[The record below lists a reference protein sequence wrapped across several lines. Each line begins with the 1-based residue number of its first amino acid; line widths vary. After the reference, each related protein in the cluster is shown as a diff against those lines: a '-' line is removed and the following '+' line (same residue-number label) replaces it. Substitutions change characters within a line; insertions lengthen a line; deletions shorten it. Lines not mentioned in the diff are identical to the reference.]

1 MRKVISVIIIGKS
14 DKSVNLLPN
23 PEINFDILEQHPLM
37 IVISGPSGVGKDS
50 VLRAL
55 KKRPL
60 PIYHVV
66 TANTRSPRPDEK
78 EGVDYFFVSHDEFE
92 RMIEKNE
99 LIEFSHVYGDYKGVP
114 KSQIRKALDSGRDV
128 VLRLDVQGAEKIKK
142 MYPEAILIFLT
153 PSNQEEWY
161 KRLGSRLHIQEK
173 DVDQRIATVIKE
185 LESAKEFDYIVVNA
199 QGKLNTAIATIEA
212 IITAEH
218 HRAKQHQ
225 VEI

>member
-1 MRKVISVIIIGKS
+1 
-14 DKSVNLLPN
+14 LPN
-23 PEINFDILEQHPLM
+23 TEIDFNILEQHPLM

-55 KKRPL
+55 KQSPL
-60 PIYHVV
+60 PIYHVI
-66 TANTRSPRPDEK
+66 TANTRCPRPDEK
-78 EGVDYFFVSHDEFE
+78 EGVDYFFVSHEEFE
-92 RMIEKNE
+92 RMIANNE
-99 LIEFSHVYGDYKGVP
+99 LIEYSHVYGDYKGVP
-114 KSQIRKALDSGRDV
+114 KSQIRKALDSGKDV

-161 KRLGSRLHIQEK
+161 QRLGGRTHSQEK
-173 DVDQRIATVIKE
+173 DMDQRIATVIKE

-199 QGKLNTAIATIEA
+199 QGKLNAAITNIEA

-218 HRAKQHQ
+218 HRTYQHRI
-225 VEI
+225 EI

>member
-1 MRKVISVIIIGKS
+1 
-14 DKSVNLLPN
+14 
-23 PEINFDILEQHPLM
+23 M

-55 KKRPL
+55 KKSAL
-60 PIYHVV
+60 PIYHVI
-66 TANTRSPRPDEK
+66 TANTRSPRSDEK
-78 EGVDYFFVSHDEFE
+78 EGVDYFFVSHAEFE
-92 RMIEKNE
+92 RMIENNE
-99 LIEFSHVYGDYKGVP
+99 LIEYAHVYGDYKGVP
-114 KSQIRKALDSGRDV
+114 KSQIRKALDSGKDV

-142 MYPEAILIFLT
+142 MYPDAILIFLT

-161 KRLGSRLHIQEK
+161 KRLGGRTHSQEK
-173 DVDQRIATVIKE
+173 DMDQRIATVIKE

-218 HRAKQHQ
+218 HRANQRKI
-225 VEI
+225 EI